1 MPPDCKIG
9 DVHALDLRGLKGK
22 SGANQLINKSAK
34 SAISSRWKYGCL
46 TMALFTPLLSGCSSD
61 DMMSLFG
68 DDDASNQ
75 IKISD
80 TNRPSETAMT
90 AGIDSAACGLF
101 FDGSSK
107 DTASLLPQVDS
118 TEDPIALQGKPA
130 DDLRHAMALDL
141 EGKHAKAR
149 RLYLWLTA
157 ADPYASIAINCGN
170 GIMLSGTITSL
181 AQKRIK
187 AMDAA
192 NPALARS
199 REIDTVVASAIVAPG
214 PELPDPP
221 TVQRNRDFYK
231 NTIAV
236 NVQPEDSTTAP
247 PAMRMDVSSNTARL
261 TSVDRSAKQI
271 AAPSASMAASKGTT
285 TTVTTASATTPGI
298 IKGDAVTPSASNK
311 ALLSTTRP
319 VESGSLELA
328 DEAAAT
334 NNNLIEVPMV
344 DATSTA
350 ATSSTPATMQPE
362 PEPDTK
368 SVPPSSAPKAEPMQ
382 PAPVLNSYYTVQ
394 LAAYR
399 SREMAESSWLKFETM
414 GDGILQGASHEVQ
427 SIAIEGQGLFFR
439 LMTGQ
444 YASQSEAQS
453 ACNGLKRAGIDCLI
467 RHITP

>member
-34 SAISSRWKYGCL
+34 SVISSRWKYGCL

-61 DMMSLFG
+61 GMMSLFG

-247 PAMRMDVSSNTARL
+247 PTMRMDVSSNTARL

-271 AAPSASMAASKGTT
+271 AAPSASMAASRGTT
-285 TTVTTASATTPGI
+285 TAVTTAASATTPGI

-362 PEPDTK
+362 PDTK
-368 SVPPSSAPKAEPMQ
+368 SVPPSSARKAEPMQ

-399 SREMAESSWLKFETM
+399 SREMAESRWLKFETM
-414 GDGILQGASHEVQ
+414 GDGILRGASHEVQ

-467 RHITP
+467 RHMTP

>member
-1 MPPDCKIG
+1 M
-9 DVHALDLRGLKGK
+9 
-22 SGANQLINKSAK
+22 INKSAK
-34 SAISSRWKYGCL
+34 SVMSSRWKYGCL
-46 TMALFTPLLSGCSSD
+46 TIALFTPLLSGCSSD

-68 DDDASNQ
+68 NDDASNQ

-80 TNRPSETAMT
+80 TNAPSETAMT
-90 AGIDSAACGLF
+90 VAIDSAACGLF
-101 FDGSSK
+101 FDGSPQNI
-107 DTASLLPQVDS
+107 ASPLPQADNA
-118 TEDPIALQGKPA
+118 EDPIALQGKPA
-130 DDLRHAMALDL
+130 DDLRHAIALDL
-141 EGKHAKAR
+141 SGEHAKAR

-157 ADPYASIAINCGN
+157 ADPNASITISCGN
-170 GIMLSGTITSL
+170 SIMLAGTITSL
-181 AQKRIK
+181 AHKRIK

-236 NVQPEDSTTAP
+236 NVQSEDSTTAL

-271 AAPSASMAASKGTT
+271 AAPSASMAASRGTT

-344 DATSTA
+344 DTTSTA
-350 ATSSTPATMQPE
+350 ATSSTPATMQ

-399 SREMAESSWLKFETM
+399 SREMAESRWLKFETM
-414 GDGILQGASHEVQ
+414 GDGILRDASHEVH

-444 YASQSEAQS
+444 YASQSEAQA

-467 RHITP
+467 RHMTP

>member
-1 MPPDCKIG
+1 
-9 DVHALDLRGLKGK
+9 
-22 SGANQLINKSAK
+22 
-34 SAISSRWKYGCL
+34 
-46 TMALFTPLLSGCSSD
+46 
-61 DMMSLFG
+61 
-68 DDDASNQ
+68 
-75 IKISD
+75 
-80 TNRPSETAMT
+80 
-90 AGIDSAACGLF
+90 
-101 FDGSSK
+101 
-107 DTASLLPQVDS
+107 
-118 TEDPIALQGKPA
+118 
-130 DDLRHAMALDL
+130 
-141 EGKHAKAR
+141 
-149 RLYLWLTA
+149 
-157 ADPYASIAINCGN
+157 
-170 GIMLSGTITSL
+170 
-181 AQKRIK
+181 
-187 AMDAA
+187 
-192 NPALARS
+192 
-199 REIDTVVASAIVAPG
+199 
-214 PELPDPP
+214 
-221 TVQRNRDFYK
+221 VQRNRDFYK

-236 NVQPEDSTTAP
+236 NVQPEDSTTAL

-271 AAPSASMAASKGTT
+271 AAPSASMAASRGTT

-362 PEPDTK
+362 PDTK

-399 SREMAESSWLKFETM
+399 SREMAESRWLKFETM

-467 RHITP
+467 RHMTP